1 MTGSQVKPGMTE
13 NSSDTTVG
21 VFRKKDNMWYGI
33 GGLIVGL
40 VIGYMIGKSGEK
52 IRQPAESESLD
63 ATRFSIKKENLD
75 KLRVFAKEN
84 KTFTNKDVEKLLG
97 ISDPTATRYCDV
109 LEKEGLITQ
118 DGVSGP
124 YVKYITK

>member
-1 MTGSQVKPGMTE
+1 
-13 NSSDTTVG
+13 
-21 VFRKKDNMWYGI
+21 MWYGI

-40 VIGYMIGKSGEK
+40 VVGYMIGRSVSKSSS
-52 IRQPAESESLD
+52 RDESVFKESRD
-63 ATRFSIKKENLD
+63 KDPNRFSIRKENLD
-75 KLRVFAKEN
+75 KLRAFAKEN
-84 KTFTNKDVEKLLG
+84 KTFTNQDVEKLIG

-124 YVKYITK
+124 YVKYLTK